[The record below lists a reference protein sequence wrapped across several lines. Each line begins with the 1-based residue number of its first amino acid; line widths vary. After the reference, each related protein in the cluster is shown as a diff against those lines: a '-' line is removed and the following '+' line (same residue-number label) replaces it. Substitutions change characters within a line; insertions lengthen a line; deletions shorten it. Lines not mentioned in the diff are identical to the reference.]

1 MSVKSQNA
9 KKLVCYFT
17 NYDLFYRALHFHQF
31 AKTLLSPSSSFD
43 ISSLTDTD
51 VLDLL
56 VQDEDLEELLLSL
69 SCPFVFHSGMNC
81 PVVSC
86 GCISFKTKKSYSRHS
101 ETRQKPHHI
110 IIYCSIPR
118 CKSTCR
124 RKTDM
129 QYTTFNPSTIWIKY
143 QLLLLWIEQ
152 YCTIFFFSTKH
163 IFHSII
169 ILFLEWLTG
178 HWLSKCAAFDRA
190 NCAAMQQLARK
201 GISSWQESS
210 LTAVQ
215 LTPDFPS
222 SKRLLQWSD
231 FNNMKCL
238 LYIYAIII
246 VLLSSLCLICLVFF
260 FTGERM
266 DQHLTSL

>member
-1 MSVKSQNA
+1 MQVNLQEENRYAVYHLQSIHHLNQISIIVALNWTI
-9 KKLVCYFT
+9 L
-17 NYDLFYRALHFHQF
+17 YD
-31 AKTLLSPSSSFD
+31 
-43 ISSLTDTD
+43 I
-51 VLDLL
+51 
-56 VQDEDLEELLLSL
+56 
-69 SCPFVFHSGMNC
+69 
-81 PVVSC
+81 
-86 GCISFKTKKSYSRHS
+86 
-101 ETRQKPHHI
+101 
-110 IIYCSIPR
+110 
-118 CKSTCR
+118 
-124 RKTDM
+124 
-129 QYTTFNPSTIWIKY
+129 
-143 QLLLLWIEQ
+143 
-152 YCTIFFFSTKH
+152 FFSTKH

-178 HWLSKCAAFDRA
+178 HRLSKCAAFDRA

>member
-31 AKTLLSPSSSFD
+31 AKTILSPSSSSFD
-43 ISSLTDTD
+43 IVVTIISSLTDID

-86 GCISFKTKKSYSRHS
+86 GFSSFKTKKSYSRHS

-124 RKTDM
+124 RKT
-129 QYTTFNPSTIWIKY
+129 KY

-163 IFHSII
+163 ILHSII
-169 ILFLEWLTG
+169 ILFSEWLTS
-178 HWLSKCAAFDRA
+178 HRLSKCAAFDRA
-190 NCAAMQQLARK
+190 NCAAMQQLASK

-238 LYIYAIII
+238 LYMYAIII
-246 VLLSSLCLICLVFF
+246 VLLFSLC
-260 FTGERM
+260 
-266 DQHLTSL
+266 

>member
-9 KKLVCYFT
+9 KKLVCYCT

-31 AKTLLSPSSSFD
+31 AKTLLSPSSSSFD
-43 ISSLTDTD
+43 IVVTIISSLTDID

-86 GCISFKTKKSYSRHS
+86 GFSSFKTKKSYSRHQTKTPS
-101 ETRQKPHHI
+101 HHHLLFYSQMQVNLQEENQISI
-110 IIYCSIPR
+110 IVAL
-118 CKSTCR
+118 
-124 RKTDM
+124 
-129 QYTTFNPSTIWIKY
+129 NWTILYDI
-143 QLLLLWIEQ
+143 
-152 YCTIFFFSTKH
+152 FFSTKH
-163 IFHSII
+163 ILHSII
-169 ILFLEWLTG
+169 ILFSEWLTS
-178 HWLSKCAAFDRA
+178 HRLSKCAAFDRA

-210 LTAVQ
+210 LTADQ

-238 LYIYAIII
+238 LYMYAIII
-246 VLLSSLCLICLVFF
+246 VLLSSLCLICLGVFHRW
-260 FTGERM
+260 GNGSALN
-266 DQHLTSL
+266 LTLEPLVWSLTW